1 MKRFLAFALGL
12 VPAVA
17 LAIGTWTYTNPVTV
31 PDADNAVIMRFGMV
45 VMLNE
50 AGNPS
55 ADSYYRAVINVRNE
69 DNEVIN
75 SVTVIIPWASI
86 PDARQS
92 ELRNLYDLTLQYAVN
107 QGIIPA
113 GTAGDDL

>member
-45 VMLNE
+45 VVLNE

-55 ADSYYRAVINVRNE
+55 ADSFYRAVINVRNE

-75 SVTVIIPWASI
+75 SVTVDIPWASV
-86 PDARQS
+86 PGARQE

-113 GTAGDDL
+113 GTATDDL

>member
-1 MKRFLAFALGL
+1 MKRFLVFALGL

-31 PDADNAVIMRFGMV
+31 PDANNAVIMRFGVV
-45 VMLNE
+45 VMLND

-55 ADSYYRAVINVRNE
+55 ADSFYRAVINIRNE

-86 PDARQS
+86 PEPRQE
-92 ELRNLYDLTLQYAVN
+92 ELRNLYDLTLQHAVN
-107 QGIIPA
+107 QGIVPA
-113 GTAGDDL
+113 GTVGDDL